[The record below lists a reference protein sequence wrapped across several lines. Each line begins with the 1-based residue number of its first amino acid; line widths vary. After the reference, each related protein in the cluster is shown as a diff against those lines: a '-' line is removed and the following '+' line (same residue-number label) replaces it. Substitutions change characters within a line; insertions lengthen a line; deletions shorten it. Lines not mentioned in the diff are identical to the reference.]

1 MNCVKKHGLIKRI
14 RIDLDQAGLLY
25 TWRAPGFNLEAGVL
39 TGNAARLVGGECD
52 LELRPAT

>member
-1 MNCVKKHGLIKRI
+1 
-14 RIDLDQAGLLY
+14 LDQAGLLY

-39 TGNAARLVGGECD
+39 TGKAARLVGGECD